1 MPRCADERCGRWRPD
16 LSSVERFAGASVLR
30 MGALQFNGLWYC
42 SRACV
47 EQAAR
52 AGLKQDRTPAR
63 VSNGL
68 PPLRVGVLL
77 RHAGAVT
84 QEQLETALA
93 ATKETGLRIG
103 AQLERLGYSTSD
115 DVLRALAAQ
124 AGVSYLSTFDVTRVE
139 RAPVSMPASM
149 VRALGLVP
157 FEADDVLRKLSVV
170 CAAPVPKAAM
180 RALIRLTGWSPEIY
194 LVTDRVFQDALD
206 GYKPAQKGAKSH
218 QAVTVENMSAAAA
231 LIAEVA
237 ANERAVTM
245 RHADCDSYRWVR
257 VQAPQRVSDVL
268 VTATQEERGCQAE
281 LIAH

>member
-30 MGALQFNGLWYC
+30 MGALRFNGLWYC

-52 AGLKQDRTPAR
+52 AGLNQDRTPAR

-84 QEQLETALA
+84 QEQLETALE

-124 AGVSYLSTFDVTRVE
+124 AGVSYLSTFDITRVE

-170 CAAPVPKAAM
+170 CAAPVPKAAI

-194 LVTDRVFQDALD
+194 LVTDRVFQEALD
-206 GYKPAQKGAKSH
+206 AYKPAQKDAKLH

-237 ANERAVTM
+237 ASERAVTM

-257 VQAPQRVSDVL
+257 VQAPQRVSDLL

>member
-1 MPRCADERCGRWRPD
+1 MPRCADENCGRWRPD
-16 LSSVERFAGASVLR
+16 LSSVGRLAGASVLK
-30 MGALQFNGLWYC
+30 MGALQFNGHWYC

-52 AGLKQDRTPAR
+52 TGLDQDRAKAR

-68 PPLRVGVLL
+68 PPLRLGVLL
-77 RHAGAVT
+77 RHAGAIT
-84 QEQLETALA
+84 QSQLETALDA
-93 ATKETGLRIG
+93 AKESGLKIG
-103 AQLERLGYSTSD
+103 AQLERLGYSTPD

-139 RAPVSMPASM
+139 RAPASMPAPM

-157 FEADDVLRKLSVV
+157 FEADDVLKKLRVV

-180 RALIRLTGWSPEIY
+180 RALIRLTGWAPEVY
-194 LVTDRVFQDALD
+194 LVTDRVFQQVLDA
-206 GYKPAQKGAKSH
+206 YKPAQGNAKSH
-218 QAVTVENMSAAAA
+218 QALTVENVSAAAA
-231 LIAEVA
+231 LVADVA

-245 RHADCDSYRWVR
+245 HHADCDSYRWVR
-257 VQAPQRVSDVL
+257 VQASQRVSDLL
-268 VTATQEERGCQAE
+268 VTAAQEERGCQAA

>member
-1 MPRCADERCGRWRPD
+1 
-16 LSSVERFAGASVLR
+16 

-52 AGLKQDRTPAR
+52 AGLNQDRTRAH

-77 RHAGAVT
+77 RHAGVIT
-84 QEQLETALA
+84 QEQLETALEA
-93 ATKETGLRIG
+93 AKETGLKIG

-124 AGVSYLSTFDVTRVE
+124 AGVSYLSTFDFTRVE

-180 RALIRLTGWSPEIY
+180 RALIRLTGWTPEIY
-194 LVTDRVFQDALD
+194 LVADRVFQQALD
-206 GYKPAQKGAKSH
+206 AYKPAQKDATSH
-218 QAVTVENMSAAAA
+218 QAVTVETMSAAAA

-245 RHADCDSYRWVR
+245 RHADCDAYRWVR
-257 VQAPQRVSDVL
+257 VQAPQRVSDLL
-268 VTATQEERGCQAE
+268 VTQEERGCQAE

>member
-52 AGLKQDRTPAR
+52 AGLNQDRTPAR

-77 RHAGAVT
+77 RHAGVVT
-84 QEQLETALA
+84 QEQLETALE

-124 AGVSYLSTFDVTRVE
+124 AGVSYLSTFDMTRVE

-194 LVTDRVFQDALD
+194 LVTDRVFQEALD
-206 GYKPAQKGAKSH
+206 AYKPAQKDAASH

-257 VQAPQRVSDVL
+257 VQAPQRVSDLL

>member
-52 AGLKQDRTPAR
+52 AGLNQDRTRAR

-68 PPLRVGVLL
+68 PPLKLGVLL
-77 RHAGAVT
+77 RHAGVVT
-84 QEQLETALA
+84 QAQLEAALEA
-93 ATKETGLRIG
+93 AKETGLKIG
-103 AQLERLGYSTSD
+103 AQLERLGYSTPD

-139 RAPVSMPASM
+139 RGPISMPASM

-157 FEADDVLRKLSVV
+157 FEADDVLKKLSVV

-180 RALIRLTGWSPEIY
+180 RALMRLTGWTPEVY
-194 LVTDRVFQDALD
+194 LVTDRVFEGALD
-206 GYKPAQKGAKSH
+206 AYKPAQKDAKSH
-218 QAVTVENMSAAAA
+218 QALTVENMSAAAA
-231 LIAEVA
+231 LVAEVA
-237 ANERAVTM
+237 AHERAVTM
-245 RHADCDSYRWVR
+245 THADCDSYRWVR
-257 VQAPQRVSDVL
+257 VQAPQRVSDLL
-268 VTATQEERGCQAE
+268 VTAAQEERGCQAE